1 MTKEHIIILYD
12 YYNYIDFNTLSKLE
26 IKAEPKNM
34 DAINI
39 FALSNLMHI
48 SNKETGKNLTQ
59 EQKNYINKIIKHY
72 ETNKNSER
80 N

>member
-1 MTKEHIIILYD
+1 
-12 YYNYIDFNTLSKLE
+12 
-26 IKAEPKNM
+26 M